1 MVRLLLFV
9 RLLLYRCDRAW
20 VSIIRCPI
28 RNQIAFCAQRITII
42 ASTRHSRSADR
53 NNGIR
58 KNTWRQ
64 RVVLVTYQLE
74 KLGKRSKHYTVHDV
88 EMFMGIAN
96 RFRFGLYVSRL
107 FKRRTA
113 EWFDKFS
120 IDDRCFLNR
129 ACVYCIYIFKLVVN
143 VPFTIRT
150 LCYVVALSELIFNC
164 NRGETRVIH
173 ENFLRK
179 SLQVF
184 LPMLTD

>member
-42 ASTRHSRSADR
+42 ASTRHSKSADR

-74 KLGKRSKHYTVHDV
+74 NWGNVQNIIPSMMLKCLW
-88 EMFMGIAN
+88 
-96 RFRFGLYVSRL
+96 VSRTDFDL
-107 FKRRTA
+107 AFTFRGWTVRGISTINRRL
-113 EWFDKFS
+113 DKFS
-120 IDDRCFLNR
+120 SSLLYQPY
-129 ACVYCIYIFKLVVN
+129 VCILYIYFRTN
-143 VPFTIRT
+143 VP
-150 LCYVVALSELIFNC
+150 S
-164 NRGETRVIH
+164 
-173 ENFLRK
+173 
-179 SLQVF
+179 
-184 LPMLTD
+184 